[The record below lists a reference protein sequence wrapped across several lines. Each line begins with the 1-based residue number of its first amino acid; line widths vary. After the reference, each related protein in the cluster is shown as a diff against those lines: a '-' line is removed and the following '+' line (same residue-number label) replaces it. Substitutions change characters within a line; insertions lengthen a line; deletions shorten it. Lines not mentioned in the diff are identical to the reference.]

1 MNWIIRHFTPISI
14 LSIIFSILWI
24 GLTSFLS
31 TITCPSVRQRSPC
44 GFFRTR
50 FFASRSSG
58 LIPPAWRPQGESS
71 YSELFGRVGV
81 RRAAEMPAFQSV
93 YSPMERGRDR
103 DCCCQH
109 NKPGSAG
116 RYPVFCLFLSIIFS
130 YSS

>member
-24 GLTSFLS
+24 GLTSFLLPLPVHQS
-31 TITCPSVRQRSPC
+31 ASAPRA
-44 GFFRTR
+44 GFSATR

-71 YSELFGRVGV
+71 YSELLGELVFAVQSGNARFSIGV
-81 RRAAEMPAFQSV
+81 L
-93 YSPMERGRDR
+93 PMERGRDR

-109 NKPGSAG
+109 NKPGFAG